1 MHKTEKKTPQTLQF
15 LKQQRSSVRTGVE
28 QVKKKKSYY
37 SKYFICEGVFCI
49 AKEEQCLKLQ
59 DYIIQKTIAISSS
72 VCLLSTVTG
81 TTVISENSVSLRLKY
96 AS

>member
-1 MHKTEKKTPQTLQF
+1 MHKTEKKTPDTFQF
-15 LKQQRSSVRTGVE
+15 LKQQKSFLRTGVK
-28 QVKKKKSYY
+28 QVKKKSYY
-37 SKYFICEGVFCI
+37 SKHFIYEGVFCI

-59 DYIIQKTIAISSS
+59 DYIIQKTIMVLSS

-81 TTVISENSVSLRLKY
+81 TTVISENSVSLCLKY